1 MNSWW
6 SQERYSV
13 SKRNAYFITIM
24 LIALF
29 SIIRIWPLHMLG
41 SYNPYLTYY
50 PAIIIAAVIGGFFA
64 GLLATSM
71 TCIIVSFLWWLLVS
85 EPFIKVPSDWLAMT
99 LFAFNGTLIS
109 SIAESMR
116 RANERSRAERKQL
129 EFSLSKM

>member
-1 MNSWW
+1 
-6 SQERYSV
+6 
-13 SKRNAYFITIM
+13 
-24 LIALF
+24 
-29 SIIRIWPLHMLG
+29 
-41 SYNPYLTYY
+41 
-50 PAIIIAAVIGGFFA
+50 
-64 GLLATSM
+64 M